1 MILDAERCYRAVAS
15 RDPRFDGW
23 FFTAV
28 TSTGIY
34 CRPSCPASTPR
45 QENVR
50 FYPSAAAAQQAGFRA
65 CLRCRPDA
73 APGSPEW
80 NTRADV
86 VARAMRLIAD
96 GIVDRDGVPALA
108 ARLGYSERQIHRLL
122 VAEVGT
128 GALALARAQRA
139 QAARLLVESTDLPVA
154 DVAFTAG
161 FASVRQF
168 NHTFRDVFATTPT
181 EARRRSR
188 SAPGRRGPSS
198 NGTGKRTDPNP
209 GAPAPTAQ
217 GAEACA
223 GTITLRLAHRQPSD
237 AAATIAFL
245 GTRAVPGVELLHGD
259 TYHRSLRLPHGSG
272 TVALSPAPPSGSG
285 GSGSSGGSSGGHVR
299 ATLRLTDLR
308 DLTAAVSRCR
318 RLLDLD
324 SDPVAVDAD
333 LSRDPLLRPL
343 VAARPGL
350 RVPGAVDGAEL
361 AVRAVIGQQ
370 VSVAGARAVTAH
382 LVAMAGTSLPG
393 PATPPALS
401 PAGSAGPPAL
411 CPAGPTVLFPTPEE
425 ILAAEDGALRMP
437 ASRRRT
443 VRALAGAIAGGHLVL
458 DAGSDPEE
466 TEARL
471 REIPG
476 IGPWTAAYVRL
487 RGLGDPDAFLAGD
500 LGVRRALERLGHPGG
515 AADAELAAARWR
527 PWRAYATL
535 HLWSMPAVQDGARP
549 RKTVTEGKGKEH
561 AA

>member
-1 MILDAERCYRAVAS
+1 VIDDFERCYRAVSS

-34 CRPSCPASTPR
+34 CRPSCPARTPGR
-45 QENVR
+45 EHVR

-65 CLRCRPDA
+65 CMRCRPDA

-80 NTRADV
+80 NARADV

-96 GIVDRDGVPALA
+96 GAVDRDGVPALA

-139 QAARLLVESTDLPVA
+139 QTARLLVETTDLPVA

-168 NHTFRDVFATTPT
+168 NHTFRAVFATTPS
-181 EARRRSR
+181 EARRRRRPPSR
-188 SAPGRRGPSS
+188 RRGAPS
-198 NGTGKRTDPNP
+198 TPATL
-209 GAPAPTAQ
+209 GAVPAAGRHGATATATTA
-217 GAEACA
+217 GAS
-223 GTITLRLAHRQPSD
+223 TVTLRLAHRQPFD

-245 GTRAVPGVELLHGD
+245 GARAVSGIELLDGD
-259 TYHRSLRLPHGSG
+259 TYHRTLRLPRGTG
-272 TVALSPAPPSGSG
+272 TVALRPG
-285 GSGSSGGSSGGHVR
+285 GRGAAHVQ
-299 ATLRLTDLR
+299 AVLRLADLR

-324 SDPVAVDAD
+324 SDPEAVDAD
-333 LSRDPLLRPL
+333 LASDPLLRPL
-343 VAARPGL
+343 VAALPGL
-350 RVPGAVDGAEL
+350 RVPGTVDPAEL

-370 VSVAGARAVTAH
+370 VSVAGARTVAAH
-382 LVAMAGTSLPG
+382 LVAAAGTSLPR
-393 PATPPALS
+393 PAA
-401 PAGSAGPPAL
+401 PAGGAGGHADLPR
-411 CPAGPTVLFPTPEE
+411 LFPTPEE
-425 ILAAEDGALRMP
+425 ILAAGDGALRMP
-437 ASRRRT
+437 ASRQRT
-443 VRALAGAIAGGHLVL
+443 VRALARALADRHLVL

-466 TEARL
+466 AEARL

-487 RGLGDPDAFLAGD
+487 RGLGDPDAFLASD
-500 LGVRRALERLGHPGG
+500 LGVRRALERLGQPAG
-515 AADAELAAARWR
+515 AADAERAAARWR

-535 HLWSMPAVQDGARP
+535 HLWSMPAGRDGARP
-549 RKTVTEGKGKEH
+549 RNTVTQGKER